1 MELELEF
8 ELEMMIGLELEF
20 EKKKV
25 IVWVI
30 MQMMVEHWTS
40 STKEVG
46 VVAVAILEDL
56 EDEGL
61 GEVEVGVG
69 MGSVGSVPSASVIAS
84 LWVLKM
90 LKIRLKM
97 RVLVYFRARFGNFD
111 FGF

>member
-1 MELELEF
+1 MIEVVADVQRRRRREAGFVGELSETATEELES
-8 ELEMMIGLELEF
+8 
-20 EKKKV
+20 V
-25 IVWVI
+25 
-30 MQMMVEHWTS
+30 MVMRAEA
-40 STKEVG
+40 KEVG
-46 VVAVAILEDL
+46 VVAVAVLEDL

-69 MGSVGSVPSASVIAS
+69 MGSVGSVPSASVVAS